1 MEPWKVLMLAAVESA
16 TGVRGVEEFRFHTD
30 RRWRFDLAW
39 PALMVAFE
47 REGMARRGG
56 KSRHTTF
63 SGFQA
68 DCEKYNTAAILG
80 WRVIRGNVKMISK
93 GTALVAVL
101 DAIKAAQTATNF
113 VKALADRIHKQSELI
128 SRKAEK

>member
-1 MEPWKVLMLAAVESA
+1 MEPWKVMMLAAVESKA
-16 TGVRGVEEFRFHTD
+16 GVRGVEEFRFHPV
-30 RRWRFDLAW
+30 RRWKFDLAW

-63 SGFQA
+63 TGFQD
-68 DCEKYNTAAILG
+68 DCEKYNAAAILG
-80 WRVIRGNVKMISK
+80 WRVIRGNVKMIAN

-101 DAIKAAQTATNF
+101 DAIEAAQTEAKTN
-113 VKALADRIHKQSELI
+113 E
-128 SRKAEK
+128 